1 MMANNY
7 LENVKQT
14 FINPPR
20 DVYYEGRDSREFDNF
35 IRLLGYVL
43 PNRITPE
50 ELIVFMKFL
59 VKDIK
64 DGTCRFLNSRS
75 FKETFEDYLDVSGN
89 LDMWMTYMPDFIQS
103 ISSKEFNEEFLE
115 LFRKSFYQIEDEQLE
130 EEQDYGCVEVEP
142 DVVDISNKDK
152 AEVLA
157 ALYNH
162 SKPIGMGIVQYDPT
176 PMTVEIARMVLEKM
190 GYSFGYLKGRTMK
203 VNLEGDTVWVYRYNA
218 DNNHPGLAQKAISTC
233 KNIDK
238 SKTKSKIK

>member
-1 MMANNY
+1 MANNY
-7 LENVKQT
+7 LDNVKQT

-35 IRLLGYVL
+35 IKLLGYVL

-64 DGTCRFLNSRS
+64 DGTCRFLNSRA

-89 LDMWMTYMPDFIQS
+89 LDMWMTYMPSFIQS
-103 ISSKEFNEEFLE
+103 ISSSEFNEEFLE
-115 LFRKSFYQIEDEQLE
+115 LFRKGFYHMEDEQE
-130 EEQDYGCVEVEP
+130 EEKDYGCVEVEP
-142 DVVDISNKDK
+142 DVIDISNKDK

-176 PMTVEIARMVLEKM
+176 PMTVEVARMVLEKM

-203 VNLEGDTVWVYRYNA
+203 VNLEEDTIWVYRYNA

-238 SKTKSKIK
+238 GTLQKRKTL

>member
-1 MMANNY
+1 MANNY
-7 LENVKQT
+7 LDNVKQT

-35 IRLLGYVL
+35 IKLLGYVL

-64 DGTCRFLNSRS
+64 DGTCRFLNSRA
-75 FKETFEDYLDVSGN
+75 FKKTFEDYLDASGN
-89 LDMWMTYMPDFIQS
+89 LDMWMTYMPSFIQS
-103 ISSKEFNEEFLE
+103 ISSYEFNEEFIE
-115 LFRKSFYQIEDEQLE
+115 LFRSSFYHLEDEQE
-130 EEQDYGCVEVEP
+130 EKDYGYVEIEP
-142 DVVDISNKDK
+142 DVIDISNKDK

-157 ALYNH
+157 ALYNY

-176 PMTVEIARMVLEKM
+176 PMTVEVARMVLEKM
-190 GYSFGYLKGRTMK
+190 GYYFDYLKGRTMK
-203 VNLEGDTVWVYRYNA
+203 VNLEGDTIWVYRYNA
-218 DNNHPGLAQKAISTC
+218 DNNHPDLAQKAISTC

-238 SKTKSKIK
+238 GALQKGKHFS

>member
-1 MMANNY
+1 MANNY
-7 LENVKQT
+7 LDNVKQT

-20 DVYYEGRDSREFDNF
+20 DIYYEGRDSGEFDNF
-35 IRLLGYVL
+35 IKLLGYVL

-64 DGTCRFLNSRS
+64 DGTCRFLNSRA
-75 FKETFEDYLDVSGN
+75 FKETFENYLNVSGN
-89 LDMWMTYMPDFIQS
+89 LDMWMTYMPSFIQS
-103 ISSKEFNEEFLE
+103 ISSSEFNEEFLE
-115 LFRKSFYQIEDEQLE
+115 LFRKGFYHMEDEQE
-130 EEQDYGCVEVEP
+130 EEKDYGCVEVEP
-142 DVVDISNKDK
+142 DVIDISNKDK

-176 PMTVEIARMVLEKM
+176 PMTVEVARMVLEKM
-190 GYSFGYLKGRTMK
+190 GYCFGYLKGRTMK
-203 VNLEGDTVWVYRYNA
+203 VNLEEDTIWVYRYNA

-233 KNIDK
+233 RNIDK
-238 SKTKSKIK
+238 SNQFKKHK